1 MGKAGQELLQAQRAF
16 FSWCLQA
23 GRRRIKNFCMPS
35 STSSLRWLN
44 TVERSVTTAGAA
56 AGDQLDHFERGIE
69 GVAGIDRLQKPAR
82 LFEESD
88 RRFLDD
94 VGKQPGTRR
103 GMDQGADG
111 PHYGGSRSPR
121 PRLSG
126 SGGSAG
132 KRIGCGNVVF
142 ATCLASCGAAILV
155 PIRRN
160 TTPLLV
166 PPAGMPPRA

>member
-94 VGKQPGTRR
+94 SPAPGAVWTRVPTARTTAVRDRQGPVSQVPGEVLGRELAAETSFLQPVWP
-103 GMDQGADG
+103 AAVLL
-111 PHYGGSRSPR
+111 HWC
-121 PRLSG
+121 LSG
-126 SGGSAG
+126 ERRCRSA
-132 KRIGCGNVVF
+132 
-142 ATCLASCGAAILV
+142 CLRQAC
-155 PIRRN
+155 R
-160 TTPLLV
+160 
-166 PPAGMPPRA
+166 